1 MKKLNIITIFFAA
14 LVSLCYTTITTCP
27 ALADARVQHFS
38 GNCGS
43 CHPDPRTHTSPD
55 SLFTSGISAM
65 EIQSSTR
72 VYPSHTDGPV
82 NIATVLYNNN
92 MSYDIYSLDGSL
104 KAHEV
109 LPAWPSLTVVD
120 LSKLP
125 DGMYLIKIA
134 DNQQNSGIYKVIKN
148 SSN

>member
-1 MKKLNIITIFFAA
+1 MKKLNIITVFFAA
-14 LVSLCYTTITTCP
+14 LVSLCYTTISTCP
-27 ALADARVQHFS
+27 ALGDARILHFS

-55 SLFTSGISAM
+55 SLMTLGISAPDM
-65 EIQSSTR
+65 QSNTR
-72 VYPSHTDGPV
+72 IYPSHTTGPV
-82 NIATVLYNNN
+82 NIATSLYNNN
-92 MSYDIYSLDGSL
+92 LSYDIYSLDGSL
-104 KAHEV
+104 KGHEV

-134 DNQQNSGIYKVIKN
+134 DNHQNSSIYKVIKN
-148 SSN
+148 